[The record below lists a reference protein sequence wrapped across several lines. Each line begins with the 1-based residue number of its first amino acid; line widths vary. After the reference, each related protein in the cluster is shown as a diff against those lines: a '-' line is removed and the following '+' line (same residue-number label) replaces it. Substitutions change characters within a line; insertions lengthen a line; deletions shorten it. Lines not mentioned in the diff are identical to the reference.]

1 MTNHPNRNWRRR
13 MAVACDA
20 FLARWRW
27 RPDEFALTRDAEMRE
42 LMRQSYTV
50 GYQDG
55 RLSTRP
61 KRDDRPAV

>member
-1 MTNHPNRNWRRR
+1 
-13 MAVACDA
+13 MADACDA

-27 RPDEFALTRDAEMRE
+27 RPEEFALTSDAEMRE
-42 LMRQSYTV
+42 LMRQSYTS

-61 KRDDRPAV
+61 KRDDRPAI